1 MNLKAGDGLTTD
13 FTDSTDGRGGTP
25 GPPVPNGPRPGW
37 AHGRGDMSQPPL
49 FPAPLRL
56 CGKRPPLPPHPTAAS
71 LRHEPQGSLLSHR
84 WNRRVEIG
92 SSSRPDATVRTCR
105 LAALLGPTTICQM
118 DRSDPIA
125 PLSHETFRCLKE
137 VRAKPRGREGMKAG
151 VTTTAATGTTFL
163 FPRASAPLRETP
175 PTGRQ
180 WGQICPFGSAAK
192 PLSGQFQPHQI
203 TLRGNQSVL

>member
-1 MNLKAGDGLTTD
+1 LNLKAGDGLTTD

-25 GPPVPNGPRPGW
+25 GPSVPNDPRPGW
-37 AHGRGDMSQPPL
+37 VHGRGDMSQLPI

-92 SSSRPDATVRTCR
+92 SSSRPDATVRTR
-105 LAALLGPTTICQM
+105 RFAALLGPTTICQM

-125 PLSHETFRCLKE
+125 PLPPMIRALNGHTDAVTCQLSQSDETYSCEDQFASSRR
-137 VRAKPRGREGMKAG
+137 RAALSNLLWLPPPVLLWPLPNGR
-151 VTTTAATGTTFL
+151 
-163 FPRASAPLRETP
+163 
-175 PTGRQ
+175 
-180 WGQICPFGSAAK
+180 
-192 PLSGQFQPHQI
+192 PH
-203 TLRGNQSVL
+203 

>member
-25 GPPVPNGPRPGW
+25 GPPVPNDPRPGW
-37 AHGRGDMSQPPL
+37 AHGRGQMIQPPL

-56 CGKRPPLPPHPTAAS
+56 CGKRPPLQPHPTAAS

-125 PLSHETFRCLKE
+125 PLHCPSFARNIQMFEGSSRE
-137 VRAKPRGREGMKAG
+137 AARARGREGMKAG

-180 WGQICPFGSAAK
+180 WGQICPF
-192 PLSGQFQPHQI
+192 H
-203 TLRGNQSVL
+203 T